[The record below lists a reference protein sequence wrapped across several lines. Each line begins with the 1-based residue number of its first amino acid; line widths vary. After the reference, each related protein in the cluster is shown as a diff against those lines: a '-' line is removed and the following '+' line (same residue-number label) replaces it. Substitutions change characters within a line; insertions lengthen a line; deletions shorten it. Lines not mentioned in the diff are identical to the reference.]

1 MNSNVTEVIAEPIS
15 AHNGIVTAYS
25 VTKVYDNGDL
35 EVTNVWDG
43 DMGEVSNVCRNNGWE
58 LTVRQ

>member
-15 AHNGIVTAYS
+15 EHNGVVTAYA

-43 DMGEVSNVCRNNGWE
+43 DMGEVCNVCRNNKWE
-58 LTVRQ
+58 LTVKV